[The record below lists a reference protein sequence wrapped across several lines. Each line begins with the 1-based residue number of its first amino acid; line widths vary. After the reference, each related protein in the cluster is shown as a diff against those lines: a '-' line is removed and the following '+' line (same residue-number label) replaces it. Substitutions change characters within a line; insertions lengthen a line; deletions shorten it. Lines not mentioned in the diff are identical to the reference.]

1 MASLAAESP
10 CHDDVSAMSP
20 NTCRLCLRAKQIRR
34 AMTGLLRLGSS
45 SDDEASV
52 WAQYEIFNVAKC
64 VLYAQSSQFVVP
76 IEPAMDWL
84 GRLFEMMPMRTGAQ
98 RCFYGAPSRINQ
110 GPKVR

>member
-1 MASLAAESP
+1 MTKRVYGPNMRFLMSQ
-10 CHDDVSAMSP
+10 SAYYMP
-20 NTCRLCLRAKQIRR
+20 
-34 AMTGLLRLGSS
+34 
-45 SDDEASV
+45 
-52 WAQYEIFNVAKC
+52 
-64 VLYAQSSQFVVP
+64 QSSQFVVP